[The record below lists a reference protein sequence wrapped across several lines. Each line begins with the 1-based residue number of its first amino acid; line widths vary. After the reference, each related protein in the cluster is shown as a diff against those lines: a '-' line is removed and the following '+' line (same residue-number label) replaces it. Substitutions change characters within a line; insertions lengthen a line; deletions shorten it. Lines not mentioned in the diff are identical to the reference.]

1 MGWYKI
7 WASDIAIRSGSGLG
21 VRSQAG
27 VASGGSR
34 LSLEVKLTSRLG
46 LGSYLESVSGR
57 ESGAALVSTMDPGT
71 RVSPLIKSS
80 TDLEISLLGVVSNLK
95 KSVKD
100 RNFKLRTAQ
109 TSINTICWVAIF
121 QGLYKP
127 V

>member
-1 MGWYKI
+1 MWLK
-7 WASDIAIRSGSGLG
+7 SGVGLG
-21 VRSQAG
+21 
-27 VASGGSR
+27 
-34 LSLEVKLTSRLG
+34 LEVEVESPSRGWVGSQSRVGVGGRVSGSRLG
-46 LGSYLESVSGR
+46 LEVGVRVVSRVGVSR
-57 ESGAALVSTMDPGT
+57 ESESSLSEYHGSGT